1 MYTTHAGY
9 SFVAKVIPGHEQ
21 KVIDTLEAL
30 NSNTGVNNKLP
41 LAKCST
47 TLFVSSL
54 LIPAQDYHG
63 ETLPASLLFLSTYS
77 GPLKIHLKELV
88 TNCKEG
94 LRELFVHCKDFPVEA
109 LNDDT
114 ALSRYMKKHRYPD
127 TFYTGMQYITHN
139 DIAREDE
146 LRIFIESIIDQEQT
160 KPEFYKLSGTE
171 LRSKIQEAVK
181 SETRFQWTQKVWK
194 RSFGDWWALYGSLI
208 RFLSLFIIGLL
219 GASYGFGKLTNSS
232 FIIGLAMSLGI
243 IIAFLAFIILSFRI
257 NEKQQHFVAPRQP
270 DEKVRKIFETQTYP
284 VINKMTVGGPL
295 KKGWIRPVFQF
306 IVLRLASIARGFLYI
321 PTVASARWLRMD
333 GGKRFIFNSNFGN
346 LSESYVRDFIDSKK
360 RARSINLIYGQGE
373 GYPLTKWARNEGA
386 ITNPEGFINDVHL
399 MDHPIQLWY
408 WPYQHLS
415 IDNIINNRKIYLGLN
430 GNMNEND
437 SKNWLKLL

>member
-9 SFVAKVIPGHEQ
+9 SFVAKIVPGREQ
-21 KVIDTLEAL
+21 KVIDTLTAL
-30 NSNTGVNNKLP
+30 NSNTGENDKLP
-41 LAKCST
+41 LSKCGT

-54 LIPAQDYHG
+54 VIPAQDYHG

-77 GPLKIHLKELV
+77 GPFKTHLKELV

-94 LRELFVHCKDFPVEA
+94 LHDLFINCNDFPEEA
-109 LNDDT
+109 LTNDA

-127 TFYTGMQYITHN
+127 TFYSGMQYITHA

-146 LRIFIESIIDQEQT
+146 LRTFIESIIDQEQT
-160 KPEFYKLSGTE
+160 KSEFYKLSGIE

-181 SETRFQWTQKVWK
+181 NEQRFHWTQKVWK
-194 RSFGDWWALYGSLI
+194 RTFADWWALYGSLSK
-208 RFLSLFIIGLL
+208 FLFVFVIALL
-219 GASYGFGKLTNSS
+219 GSSYGFAKLMHSS
-232 FIIGLAMSLGI
+232 YIVGLAVSLGLMV
-243 IIAFLAFIILSFRI
+243 AFSAFIILSFRL

-284 VINKMTVGGPL
+284 VINKMIVGGPL

-360 RARSINLIYGQGE
+360 RARSINLIYGQGD
-373 GYPLTKWARNEGA
+373 GYPLTKWARNDGA

-430 GNMNEND
+430 GNMNEKD
-437 SKNWLKLL
+437 SINWLKLL